1 MNIENFSLKGV
12 TEKCVGCFLVY
23 QFYGSFFFRK
33 KRYYMIQGLKFR
45 IKPCNQVAPFTTTFH
60 DYCIIKI

>member
-23 QFYGSFFFRK
+23 QFYGSFFLGK
-33 KRYYMIQGLKFR
+33 KGI
-45 IKPCNQVAPFTTTFH
+45 T
-60 DYCIIKI
+60 